1 MFSGRWRG
9 GRGALSKE
17 EEGDEIVPQNKSQKN
32 ISWRPRQA
40 RAEPASTGREE
51 ASEEKMLKAV
61 DRLARQTVAGLG
73 GTAMKT
79 CLAYIKNALEKP
91 QQVRRFFGVNWC
103 GCLCLMFII
112 ILVIIFFKGLSKVSF
127 GGGAGAY
134 FVRIFYLLLPL
145 YIMCVSLSL
154 LLSVSC
160 VYNIV

>member
-1 MFSGRWRG
+1 
-9 GRGALSKE
+9 
-17 EEGDEIVPQNKSQKN
+17 
-32 ISWRPRQA
+32 
-40 RAEPASTGREE
+40 
-51 ASEEKMLKAV
+51 MLKAV

-127 GGGAGAY
+127 GGGGGG
-134 FVRIFYLLLPL
+134 IFCSY
-145 YIMCVSLSL
+145 
-154 LLSVSC
+154 LLSVVAS
-160 VYNIV
+160 VYYVCLSPCYYQSRVSII